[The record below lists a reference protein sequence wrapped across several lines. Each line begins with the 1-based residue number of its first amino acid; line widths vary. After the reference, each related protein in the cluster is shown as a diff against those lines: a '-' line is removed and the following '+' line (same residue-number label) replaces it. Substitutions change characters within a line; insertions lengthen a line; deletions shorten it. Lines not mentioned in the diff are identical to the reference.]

1 MKTDTYPTWEW
12 WTPLSHSQCLLQ
24 TLQVAP
30 YMPQFTFFSFSEAI
44 VLQSRTTS
52 PNVKSLEPDGKSVV
66 YPKICAFCCILYNLK
81 KLSVA
86 QKIVIVKYPD
96 L

>member
-1 MKTDTYPTWEW
+1 MVDTLHL
-12 WTPLSHSQCLLQ
+12 PLSHSQCLLQ

-52 PNVKSLEPDGKSVV
+52 PNVNSLEPDGKSVV
-66 YPKICAFCCILYNLK
+66 YPKICVFCCILYSLKK
-81 KLSVA
+81 KLSVTH
-86 QKIVIVKYPD
+86 KIVIVKYPD